1 MVSLTLPEDGKE
13 CFLMSQDML
22 IPIDRSQLVAGNEGL
37 QAKFSKYP
45 KMPASAPEIFLA

>member
-1 MVSLTLPEDGKE
+1 MLFNVSGHI
-13 CFLMSQDML
+13 L